1 MNYKELLEFN
11 DYAMDLT
18 IRMAHHSTAIENNP
32 LSLAETISIL
42 TTEYIPR
49 EMPQRAFFEVKNYQN
64 MLPFLLENLKK
75 EQKID
80 NFFVRELHGILMNFL
95 LPNKGTFKTTDNM
108 ILGASFE
115 TTPSFQV
122 PMAMKEWC
130 DNLNYKMNTLQ
141 DKEKKL
147 KAILEQHI
155 LFERI
160 HPFSDGNGRVGR
172 VLILYSVL
180 EQNLVPFVITKEQKE
195 AYIKALDTHNIE
207 SLYQL
212 AKISQEFELT
222 RIQGQMVLNKNK
234 QENDNTDDLG
244 NNDYLENTNE
254 YTVTPKHRR

>member
-64 MLPFLLENLKK
+64 MLFFLLENLNKR
-75 EQKID
+75 QSMD
-80 NFFVRELHGILMNFL
+80 SFFVRELHGILMNFL
-95 LPNKGTFKTTDNM
+95 LPNKGAFKTADNT

-115 TTPSFQV
+115 TTPHFQA

-130 DNLNYKMNTLQ
+130 DNLNYKMKTLQ
-141 DKEKKL
+141 DKEEKL

-160 HPFSDGNGRVGR
+160 HPFRMVIVGWA
-172 VLILYSVL
+172 
-180 EQNLVPFVITKEQKE
+180 EC
-195 AYIKALDTHNIE
+195 
-207 SLYQL
+207 
-212 AKISQEFELT
+212 
-222 RIQGQMVLNKNK
+222 
-234 QENDNTDDLG
+234 
-244 NNDYLENTNE
+244 
-254 YTVTPKHRR
+254 